1 MKIQSFWMGERLTT
15 MEQLCIQ
22 SFLKNGHEFDLYAY
36 HHIANVPRGARL
48 LDARTILPQSVSDR
62 FRYNAHT
69 PVAALADVFR
79 YKLLLEHGGVWVDMD
94 VVCLKPSNIE
104 LEYCFPLTSGSK
116 MLDPDKQFA
125 VDSWFMKVPMTCD
138 FIRYCYETAF
148 TYANR
153 EMHWGEIGPVLVA
166 HAVERFDLSK
176 FAREEDVFFP
186 VNWNRQSLFIDGSAD
201 ADAVW
206 ERHGSSSLVMHLY
219 HSMWARNGADKN
231 ASFASNSLYERLKRK
246 YLRLNGGSC

>member
-1 MKIQSFWMGERLTT
+1 
-15 MEQLCIQ
+15 
-22 SFLKNGHEFDLYAY
+22 
-36 HHIANVPRGARL
+36 
-48 LDARTILPQSVSDR
+48 
-62 FRYNAHT
+62 
-69 PVAALADVFR
+69 
-79 YKLLLEHGGVWVDMD
+79 
-94 VVCLKPSNIE
+94 
-104 LEYCFPLTSGSK
+104 
-116 MLDPDKQFA
+116 
-125 VDSWFMKVPMTCD
+125 
-138 FIRYCYETAF
+138 
-148 TYANR
+148 
-153 EMHWGEIGPVLVA
+153 MHWREIGPVLVA

-246 YLRLNGGSC
+246 YLRLNRGSC